1 MLVTT
6 QTDWKHEQIIISND
20 TEKSICK
27 TQHLLLVQILRE
39 NHTWTMQLC
48 SEKRERNEVQK
59 SNHNYVFTTLSKQ
72 LALLKNANGGDWG
85 GRSQLIKPLP
95 HKDEGPEFRTP
106 DKHTCKKPGVIVCGC
121 DPNAGRYRQEDPVA
135 CWPASLAEFCVQQET
150 LSQKIR

>member
-48 SEKRERNEVQK
+48 SEKRERDEVQK
-59 SNHNYVFTTLSKQ
+59 SNHNYIFTTLSKQ

-106 DKHTCKKPGVIVCGC
+106 HKHTCKKPGMIVCGC
-121 DPNAGRYRQEDPVA
+121 DPNTGGTDRKILLLAGQLVLLNSA
-135 CWPASLAEFCVQQET
+135 
-150 LSQKIR
+150 